1 MDAAYGDYDTA
12 ARRLTDTADRLRHL
26 PLERGRTLLA
36 LSHTERRG
44 RRRAS
49 ARAAAQSAADLFT
62 AHQAH
67 PWTRTAAHTL
77 ARLQDAPA
85 GTIDPRLTSAEQRCA
100 ELAAAGASNRDIA
113 TALTVSIKTVEA
125 TLTRVYRKLGLTS
138 RIQLVHTFTQAR
150 E

>member
-1 MDAAYGDYDTA
+1 M
-12 ARRLTDTADRLRHL
+12 
-26 PLERGRTLLA
+26 
-36 LSHTERRG
+36 
-44 RRRAS
+44 
-49 ARAAAQSAADLFT
+49 
-62 AHQAH
+62 
-67 PWTRTAAHTL
+67 
-77 ARLQDAPA
+77 
-85 GTIDPRLTSAEQRCA
+85 DPRLTSAEQRCA

>member
-1 MDAAYGDYDTA
+1 M
-12 ARRLTDTADRLRHL
+12 
-26 PLERGRTLLA
+26 A

-67 PWTRTAAHTL
+67 PWARTATHTL
-77 ARLQDAPA
+77 GRLENAPTDHNARL
-85 GTIDPRLTSAEQRCA
+85 RLTPAEQRCA

-113 TALTVSIKTVEA
+113 TTLTVSVKTVEA
-125 TLTRVYRKLGLTS
+125 TLTRVYRKLGLHS
-138 RIQLVHTFTQAR
+138 RFQLAHTVTPAQ